1 MEDRIINRLVE
12 SCNIFEIIVNNKFF
26 VNVFIIFFFNKI
38 DFLMEKIKYVNIKD
52 YFLVFIGD

>member
-12 SCNIFEIIVNNKFF
+12 SCNIFEVIVNNKFF